1 MVEVLATASG
11 KKRTHDPT
19 EDLLLGMPGMM
30 PMVKR
35 PAFTDVKSGMPVYT
49 AGTGTN
55 AYQHLVTLQP
65 SGYTTP
71 VALAGH
77 PPGMPRF

>member
-1 MVEVLATASG
+1 
-11 KKRTHDPT
+11 
-19 EDLLLGMPGMM
+19 MPGMM

-49 AGTGTN
+49 AGTGNN

-65 SGYTTP
+65 SGYTP
-71 VALAGH
+71 VAREYPLALCSISYVPH
-77 PPGMPRF
+77 TWIYK